1 MEQKMKVVY
10 VAGPYRASNIFKQ
23 IHNIRRARRYA
34 RLMWWHGIV
43 ALCPHS
49 NSAFFDDIDDII
61 LPGCIELMLRCDA
74 MFVIPDSDKSS
85 GVKAE
90 IAAARHRD
98 MPIYTELHKLFADVE
113 LDAITKYKR
122 R

>member
-1 MEQKMKVVY
+1 MKVVY
-10 VAGPYRASNIFKQ
+10 VAGPYRASNIIQQ
-23 IHNIRRARRYA
+23 ICNIRRARKYA
-34 RLMWWHGIV
+34 RLLWRRGIV

-74 MFVIPDSDKSS
+74 VLVIPNSDKSS
-85 GVKAE
+85 GVRAE
-90 IAAARHRD
+90 VAAAKHRE
-98 MPIYTELHKLFADVE
+98 MPVYTDILKLFADVE
-113 LDAITKYKR
+113 MDAMSTKHKR

>member
-1 MEQKMKVVY
+1 MKVVY
-10 VAGPYRASNIFKQ
+10 VAGPYRASNIIKQ
-23 IHNIRRARRYA
+23 IYNIRRARKYSRILW
-34 RLMWWHGIV
+34 RHGVV

-74 MFVIPDSDKSS
+74 VLVIPKSDKSS
-85 GVKAE
+85 GVAAE
-90 IAAARHRD
+90 VEAAKFHGMPVYTGIEKLIADFKTDTIPRKP
-98 MPIYTELHKLFADVE
+98 M
-113 LDAITKYKR
+113 R